1 MSWFKFDDNAVD
13 HPKLASLTD
22 RAFRW
27 WVKGLS
33 YASRFLTDG
42 VLHPVFW
49 KQVPKQSRAELTGA
63 HLWDWDDPNFLIH
76 DYLHHQIGKQEI
88 EQDKERNREKAKAYR
103 ERRRGER
110 RKSTTPAV
118 TGNDTGDVTDSLAGD
133 VTDQITDIHNPTPDP
148 TPNTQQ
154 TSKEGVPSAPRP
166 PVPIINRQENVHW
179 AKKHG
184 YHVTG
189 FCDWVCLD
197 EEQAREFAA
206 KIPGDDHPLKARQVR
221 EWALDV
227 RRRWADQIVPDGSH
241 FDFWRNRWTETHG
254 GSRPANATLKAV
266 KADRDLDEAF
276 R

>member
-49 KQVPKQSRAELTGA
+49 KQVPKQSRGELTGA
-63 HLWDWDDPNFLIH
+63 RLWDWEDPNFQIH
-76 DYLHHQIGKQEI
+76 DYLHHQIGKHEI
-88 EQDKERNREKAKAYR
+88 EQDKERNRQKARAYR
-103 ERRRGER
+103 DRRREDR
-110 RKSTTPAV
+110 RKNDRVAV
-118 TGNDTGDVTDSLAGD
+118 TGDVTGIVTVTGAGD
-133 VTDQITDIHNPTPDP
+133 VTDHITDIPNPTPDP

-154 TSKEGVPSAPRP
+154 NLKAGGPSASPRP
-166 PVPIINRQENVHW
+166 PTLIARGEGVTWFKR
-179 AKKHG
+179 HG
-184 YHVTG
+184 NHVDG

-197 EEQAREFAA
+197 QAQVDEFAGR
-206 KIPGDDHPLKARQVR
+206 IPGADLQQKRDQLKLWAQAVR
-221 EWALDV
+221 DTWAERL
-227 RRRWADQIVPDGSH
+227 VPDGSH
-241 FDFWRNRWTETHG
+241 FDFWRNRWTEQHG
-254 GSRPANATLKAV
+254 GSKPANATLKAV